1 MKQAIKSFW
10 YNLLK
15 KLDNK
20 LNEWLNRRENTG
32 EVMSANN
39 DTAVNFFLM
48 VLKSVLNRVLM
59 DCSFD
64 IVSDSTQADLLRLAV
79 KDIQNN
85 AYKIGG

>member
-59 DCSFD
+59 DCSAATNFG
-64 IVSDSTQADLLRLAV
+64 IARRAEVE
-79 KDIQNN
+79 
-85 AYKIGG
+85 